1 MPNCTTSE
9 MIEALDGHLSLIHST
24 FADDDDIMETGDSVR
39 QWKDSLTAQVGQI
52 NFICEML
59 PCQGCQDVVTRKEPK
74 FYNG

>member
-39 QWKDSLTAQVGQI
+39 QWKDSLTAQVGGASHLY
-52 NFICEML
+52 FM
-59 PCQGCQDVVTRKEPK
+59 
-74 FYNG
+74 